1 MYERIAAAMGERRV
15 FLIVPEQSTLRA
27 ESDAFDYMGV
37 SGFIDFDVLSMT
49 SLGRRI
55 IGETGY
61 GEIAGGAA
69 SGDADGATEGGG
81 AAGDDGDSAAGSA
94 TAPRAAAP
102 AFISKY
108 GKYMLLS
115 RLLYHHRNDMLAF
128 KNLGASSGFI
138 EQLNDMIAEMKS
150 HNVTPDGLGDII
162 AEMKSE
168 SILKRKLQD
177 AALIYGGYEDA
188 ICGRYLDVTD
198 HMKLYTSRMGSAS
211 FIPDSEFWFHGF
223 DYFSPAVMDAITE
236 LSRHARAV
244 NIFLTGDA
252 AGKSHDPLFALT
264 SDIARELSR
273 RADDTGVRTA
283 LLAIPETEAAG
294 YRVQTPAEIA
304 HIERALFTRPHTPY
318 DGEPTGALRLTA
330 AANYYAEAE
339 TAASEICSLVREGIA
354 LLDGGRMKIRYRD
367 ILVLCNDMAER
378 GAVIKRVFRRY
389 GLPVFMDQRRG
400 VDHNPVVEFILALPR
415 IAASGRRYEE
425 VFTLLKTG
433 LAGID
438 PAEVCDLENYT
449 VAYNVRG
456 RRWDRDFTLGLKT
469 EGEDGRVRG
478 EYEQE
483 EMDALNSARAKVSAL
498 LTAFEEGF
506 KGGGTA
512 RERTDALLLFLTEQA
527 KLPERI
533 EEYIAR
539 LEAADMF
546 EYAAEMS
553 GIWDMAAEILEQMA
567 TVLGGLPMSL
577 DEYATVLAAGLDS
590 IRIGVLPTV
599 MDQIV
604 LGTMQRTRSGGAKAV
619 FVLGANDGVLPAA
632 ARDGSILSEDE
643 IYRLSNAGHNVAR
656 TEDTTH
662 MEEELAIYRNL
673 SKPSA
678 LLRVSYAAS
687 DSAGK
692 TISPSP
698 VFERLRRLFP
708 LLPVRRDIHMEGNSE
723 ETSERSADESANEHD
738 ARDGQDGQD
747 RPENIPVPPTV
758 QHPEQTLDHLSEQ
771 LRSHIHGELMPDV
784 WKDVMA
790 WYSANMPRE
799 LARVGAGL
807 AFRGRRERVDSKFVD
822 ALFSKVTS
830 PSALEKYSRCPFSW
844 FMSYG
849 IGLKERRVHG
859 ADSRSFGDI
868 YHNVL
873 MRFGMELSS
882 DGLPARD
889 EKSKWQ
895 TATDAEIDN
904 IISRL
909 ARDEYANLMG
919 AEYDSE
925 AEAAMGDYRHG
936 RVERTVSA
944 AARALARQIR
954 DGRLDSIH
962 FESGFGNH
970 GEFPAIY
977 TSGGIRIEGRIDRVD
992 VMDGGYARIVDYKS
1006 GAQEFSEADAAAGY
1020 QLQLMIYLQAVS
1032 ENYIPAGVFYFRIK
1046 EPRIEDS
1053 GETDIAAE
1061 IAKNMKLAGASV
1073 NDEFALT
1080 AMGIDPK
1087 GRSTKGR
1094 MDKAEWDALRE
1105 TVGDMLKNLTEN
1117 LSAGHVEAAPK
1128 TATKL
1133 KTPANRNQKA
1143 CDYCRYKGICN
1154 YDPTF

>member
-1 MYERIAAAMGERRV
+1 MLNIYTARESVDSKKFMYERIASAMGERRV

-37 SGFIDFDVLSMT
+37 PGFIDFDVLSMT

-55 IGETGY
+55 IEETGY
-61 GEIAGGAA
+61 G
-69 SGDADGATEGGG
+69 DAD
-81 AAGDDGDSAAGSA
+81 
-94 TAPRAAAP
+94 AP

-115 RLLYHHRNDMLAF
+115 RLLYRHRDEMLAF
-128 KNLGASSGFI
+128 KNLGSSPGFI

-150 HNVTPDGLGDII
+150 HNVTPNGLLDII
-162 AEMKSE
+162 GEMRSE
-168 SILKRKLQD
+168 SILKRKLCD

-188 ICGRYLDVTD
+188 ISGRYLDVTD
-198 HMKLYTSRMGSAS
+198 HMKLYTSRMGKAS
-211 FIPDSEFWFHGF
+211 FIKKSAFWFHGF
-223 DYFSPAVMDAITE
+223 DYFSPAVMDAIME
-236 LSRHARAV
+236 LSRHAEAV
-244 NIFLTGDA
+244 SIFLTGDA
-252 AGKSHDPLFALT
+252 GGGERDPLFTLT
-264 SDIARELSR
+264 SGIAQELSR
-273 RADDTGVRTA
+273 RASEAGIRAEAHD
-283 LLAIPETEAAG
+283 IPSDMESGYLTEM
-294 YRVQTPAEIA
+294 PPEIA

-318 DGEPTGALRLTA
+318 GGEATGALKLIA

-339 TAASEICSLVREGIA
+339 TAAAEICSLIRDGMETV
-354 LLDGGRMKIRYRD
+354 DGGRMEIRYRD
-367 ILVLCNDMAER
+367 ILVLCNDMVER

-415 IAASGRRYEE
+415 AAASGRRYED

-438 PAEVCDLENYT
+438 TEEVCDLENYAI
-449 VAYNVRG
+449 AYNIRG
-456 RRWDRDFTLGLKT
+456 KRWDSDFTLGLKT
-469 EGEDGRVRG
+469 EDGDGRVRG
-478 EYEQE
+478 EYGQDEL
-483 EMDALNSARAKVSAL
+483 DALNASRAKVSAL
-498 LTAFEEGF
+498 LSSFEEGF

-512 RERTDALLLFLTEQA
+512 KERTDALLLFLTKQA

-533 EEYIAR
+533 EEYIAE
-539 LEAADMF
+539 LEAVGML

-553 GIWDMAAEILEQMA
+553 GIWDMAAEILGQMA
-567 TVLGGLPMSL
+567 TVLGDLPMSL
-577 DEYATVLAAGLDS
+577 DEYATVLGTGLDS

-619 FVLGANDGVLPAA
+619 FVLGANDGVLPAS
-632 ARDGSILSEDE
+632 ARDGAILSEDE

-692 TISPSP
+692 TISTSP

-708 LLPVRRDIHMEGNSE
+708 TLPVRKDIHTEAEGN
-723 ETSERSADESANEHD
+723 
-738 ARDGQDGQD
+738 GQGGGA
-747 RPENIPVPPTV
+747 VPAAI
-758 QHPEQTLDHLSEQ
+758 QHPEQTLDHLSGQ
-771 LRSHIHGELMPDV
+771 LRSHIRGELMPAV
-784 WKDVMA
+784 WKDVMS

-822 ALFSKVTS
+822 ALYSKVTS

-889 EKSKWQ
+889 AGSRWQ
-895 TATDAEIDN
+895 TATDA
-904 IISRL
+904 
-909 ARDEYANLMG
+909 
-919 AEYDSE
+919 
-925 AEAAMGDYRHG
+925 
-936 RVERTVSA
+936 
-944 AARALARQIR
+944 
-954 DGRLDSIH
+954 
-962 FESGFGNH
+962 
-970 GEFPAIY
+970 
-977 TSGGIRIEGRIDRVD
+977 
-992 VMDGGYARIVDYKS
+992 
-1006 GAQEFSEADAAAGY
+1006 
-1020 QLQLMIYLQAVS
+1020 
-1032 ENYIPAGVFYFRIK
+1032 
-1046 EPRIEDS
+1046 
-1053 GETDIAAE
+1053 
-1061 IAKNMKLAGASV
+1061 
-1073 NDEFALT
+1073 
-1080 AMGIDPK
+1080 
-1087 GRSTKGR
+1087 
-1094 MDKAEWDALRE
+1094 
-1105 TVGDMLKNLTEN
+1105 
-1117 LSAGHVEAAPK
+1117 
-1128 TATKL
+1128 
-1133 KTPANRNQKA
+1133 
-1143 CDYCRYKGICN
+1143 
-1154 YDPTF
+1154 